1 LLKLIVLHV
10 YGHPFNSFDVIMFR
24 PPPEQGIRL
33 RIHHMGELLQK
44 PFKMYI
50 KGKVDEMDLEW
61 DVDYISHYK
70 LEELVKCEEKYDNIK
85 CMWY

>member
-1 LLKLIVLHV
+1 
-10 YGHPFNSFDVIMFR
+10 
-24 PPPEQGIRL
+24 
-33 RIHHMGELLQK
+33 MGELLQK